1 MSQEIIST
9 EERMAEAG
17 MQLSLVSD
25 PEKQI
30 ENATRACTAL
40 MKVVEAKHLYEDFGQ
55 GKKRTRHLKVE
66 AWLLLSHFYGVT
78 PKVESVMSVQDD
90 ATGHFGFEAT
100 VEAIDARGMCR
111 GRAVARCMSNEENW
125 GMVAKYEYRGDEREK
140 TGGRQK
146 TGERQKAMQQLESM
160 AQTRATSKVLSML
173 FRYVVILGTPNVSG
187 TPAEE
192 MTGAQEKKKPTGAT
206 GAKRISD
213 GQRKRL
219 FAIAHEV
226 GFDINK
232 LPEVLHKHGFEQ
244 VFEVTAD
251 RYDAVIA
258 DIQNW
263 EKQPV

>member
-9 EERMAEAG
+9 EERMADAG

-100 VEAIDARGMCR
+100 VLAIDGRGME
-111 GRAVARCMSNEENW
+111 RARAAARCMSNEENW
-125 GMVAKYEYRGDEREK
+125 GMVAKYEWKDDERS
-140 TGGRQK
+140 QV
-146 TGERQKAMQQLESM
+146 GERQKAMQQLESM
-160 AQTRATSKVLSML
+160 AQTRATSKVLSQL
-173 FRYVVILGTPNVSG
+173 LRWVVILGSPNVSG

-192 MTGAQEKKKPTGAT
+192 MAGGAGKRKSRQPTAGERSGFQMAS
-206 GAKRISD
+206 ASD
-213 GQRKRL
+213 SSPSLTR
-219 FAIAHEV
+219 
-226 GFDINK
+226 
-232 LPEVLHKHGFEQ
+232 
-244 VFEVTAD
+244 
-251 RYDAVIA
+251 
-258 DIQNW
+258 
-263 EKQPV
+263 